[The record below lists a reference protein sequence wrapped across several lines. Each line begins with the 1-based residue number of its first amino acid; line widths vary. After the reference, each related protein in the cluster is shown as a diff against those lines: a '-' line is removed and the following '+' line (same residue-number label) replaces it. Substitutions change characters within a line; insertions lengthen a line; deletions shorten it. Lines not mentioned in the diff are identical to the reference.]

1 MTEKQLK
8 KVRELVLALIQ
19 KEVNGHPY
27 VTILTEAIGYCGGY
41 QIVIRDIPLFHENE
55 VLAIIAVCVNNC
67 VQFKLRLDEKC
78 IILI

>member
-8 KVRELVLALIQ
+8 KVRGLVLALIQ

-27 VTILTEAIGYCGGY
+27 VTIKTEDIDYCGGY
-41 QIVIRDIPLFHENE
+41 QLVITDIALFHEEE

-67 VQFKLRLDEKC
+67 VQFKLRLDERR
-78 IILI
+78 IVLI